1 MPTSDRIP
9 VTPEVLKWARESAG
23 LDVSRAAKLIGVSE
37 TALDRWESG
46 QLQPTIKQ
54 LRKAAAKYH
63 RPLAVMLLPSPP
75 LDFDAMRDFRRL
87 QALAGPAWS
96 PRLHVEYKRA
106 TSQREVML
114 ELAEIAPF
122 SVSSPADFPLMSV
135 DDDADEAGERLRVAL
150 GLDDLGVGWA
160 HPEAA
165 LRACIAAAEQLGVL
179 VIQTQRV
186 STDEMQGFSIAQWPF
201 PVVALNGG
209 DAARRRLFTL
219 LHELSHLALNAGG
232 LCDLHEVAEALP
244 REEDRVEL
252 LCNQIAGSALMPA
265 GRFLSA
271 PLVRTAAADHQWTL
285 DELRELSLQFG
296 PSSEAVLLHL
306 VRHRRATW
314 RLYWERKKEL
324 HALCAEA
331 AEAERRRRQETP
343 GGPSWYVVHARDLG
357 HAYVTSVLD
366 AFHSRAISSL
376 DVSDYLDVRF
386 DKLDRLEQ
394 AVLR

>member
-1 MPTSDRIP
+1 MSASDRIP

-23 LDVSRAAKLIGVSE
+23 LDTPRAAKLIGVSE
-37 TALDRWESG
+37 ITADRWETG
-46 QLQPTIKQ
+46 LLQPTIKQ

-63 RPLAVMLLPSPP
+63 RPLAVMLLPRPP
-75 LDFDAMRDFRRL
+75 HDFDAMRDFRRIET
-87 QALAGPAWS
+87 LAGPAWS

-106 TSQREVML
+106 SSQREVMM

-122 SVSSPADFPLMSV
+122 SIPSPADFPFMSG
-135 DDDADEAGERLRVAL
+135 DDLPDVAGERLRVKL
-150 GLDDLGVGWA
+150 GLDDLDTSWA
-160 HPEAA
+160 HPDVA

-186 STDEMQGFSIAQWPF
+186 TSAEMQGFSIAEWPF
-201 PVVALNGG
+201 PVIALNGG

-232 LCDLHEVAEALP
+232 LCDLHEVAESTP

-252 LCNQIAGSALMPA
+252 FCNQVAASALMPTT
-265 GRFLSA
+265 RFLTV
-271 PLVRTAAADHQWTL
+271 PLVRTASADHEWTL
-285 DELRELSLQFG
+285 EELHELSLRFG

-314 RLYWERKKEL
+314 QLYWERKNEL
-324 HALCAEA
+324 ATLYAEA
-331 AEAERRRRQETP
+331 DERERQRRRESP

-357 HAYVTSVLD
+357 HGYVTSVLD

-386 DKLDRLEQ
+386 DKLDKLEH
-394 AVLR
+394 AVFR